1 MEHDNL
7 IKSMEAS
14 AEEKRAEMQLKA
26 QKKAAEIKRDAMAKA
41 EEIKKPRMESAV
53 KAAMQERNER
63 LFTANNEA
71 KARLAGLK
79 YELFNEAFEQARTR
93 LGSLRKSGHYEDTFR
108 RMTAEAINA
117 IGEDEVVLHVDKRD
131 VDLCR
136 KVVDGMGKR
145 CEIVADISCSG
156 GLNASTK
163 DMKIFAFNTVEYR
176 LEKARQRMKLE
187 IFSILGD
194 RR

>member
-1 MEHDNL
+1 MDHDNL

-14 AEEKRAEMQLKA
+14 AEEKRAEMLHKA
-26 QKKAAEIKRDAMAKA
+26 EKKAAEIKSDAMAKA
-41 EEIKKPRMESAV
+41 EEIKKPCMESAM

-71 KARLAGLK
+71 KANLASLK

-93 LGSLRKSGHYEDTFR
+93 LGSLRENGHYEDTFR
-108 RMTAEAINA
+108 QMAAEAINA

-145 CEIVADISCSG
+145 YEVVADISCAG

-163 DMKIFAFNTVEYR
+163 DLKVSALNTVEYR

>member
-14 AEEKRAEMQLKA
+14 AEENKAEMQHKA
-26 QKKAAEIKRDAMAKA
+26 EKKAAEIKNDAMAKA

-63 LFTANNEA
+63 LFAANNEA
-71 KARLAGLK
+71 KTHLASLK
-79 YELFNEAFEQARTR
+79 YELFNEAFEQARAR
-93 LGSLRKSGHYEDTFR
+93 LGSLRESGYYEDTFR
-108 RMTAEAINA
+108 QMAAEAIKT

-131 VDLCR
+131 ADLCR

-163 DMKIFAFNTVEYR
+163 DLKISALNTVEYR

>member
-1 MEHDNL
+1 MNHDSL

-14 AEEKRAEMQLKA
+14 AEEKKAEILDKA
-26 QKKAAEIKRDAMAKA
+26 KKKAVELISEAMVKA
-41 EEIKKPRMESAV
+41 GEIKKPTMESAV

-63 LFTANNEA
+63 LFTANSEA
-71 KARLAGLK
+71 KAHLASLK
-79 YELFNEAFEQARTR
+79 YELFNEAFEQARAR
-93 LGSLRKSGHYEDTFR
+93 LGTLRESGHYEDTFR
-108 RMTAEAINA
+108 LMAVEAIKA

-136 KVVDGMGKR
+136 KVVDGTDKR
-145 CEIVADISCSG
+145 CEIMADISCAG

-163 DMKIFAFNTVEYR
+163 DLKIFAFNTVEYR